1 MKKKIVAALLTA
13 TLLFSR
19 TSLIARADQYTTD
32 YSEPFLIESTAY
44 CHGEITKDGSKV
56 RAGIIAAK
64 EEWLG
69 LTAIV
74 YEVAEDGSVGECRGI
89 YEIKDTGSDYRLQ
102 NGTCI
107 DFYIPDKE
115 AAKSMEEKMYISSL
129 SEQMDKKIGQ
139 NKKVPPTCHS
149 ERTFLNI
156 MSFFS
161 SFLR

>member
-19 TSLIARADQYTTD
+19 TSLIASADQYTTD

-56 RAGIIAAK
+56 REGIIAAK

-74 YEVAEDGSVGECRGI
+74 YEVAEDGSVGDCRGF

-107 DFYIPDKE
+107 DFYMPDKE
-115 AAKSMEEKMYISSL
+115 AAKAYGRQDVYIQL
-129 SEQMDKKIGQ
+129 IRADG
-139 NKKVPPTCHS
+139 
-149 ERTFLNI
+149 
-156 MSFFS
+156 
-161 SFLR
+161 